1 MKKYKLSKIYDA
13 DTFCSKIETYKYTL
27 YLLEDENGFSLKEL
41 SESHYNVLKALMDY
55 QVLVDLNN
63 GIYKK

>member
-27 YLLEDENGFSLKEL
+27 YLLEDENGFSLK
-41 SESHYNVLKALMDY
+41 ALMDY